1 MTPTWWAVIV
11 ATLACYLTK
20 LAGHSVPQSVL
31 DRPLVKAIS
40 DALPIALLMALV
52 AVQTF
57 AVGQHLVLDARV
69 AGLSAAVVAL
79 LLRAPFLVVVVVAAA
94 TAAIFRAMGW
104 AV

>member
-1 MTPTWWAVIV
+1 MSPTWWAVVV
-11 ATLACYLTK
+11 ATLGCYVAK
-20 LAGHSVPQSVL
+20 LAGHSVPQSLL

-40 DALPIALLMALV
+40 DSLPIALLMALV

-57 AVGQHLVLDARV
+57 AVGQHLVIDARV
-69 AGLSAAVVAL
+69 VGLAADVVAL

-94 TAAIFRAMGW
+94 TASIFRAMGW